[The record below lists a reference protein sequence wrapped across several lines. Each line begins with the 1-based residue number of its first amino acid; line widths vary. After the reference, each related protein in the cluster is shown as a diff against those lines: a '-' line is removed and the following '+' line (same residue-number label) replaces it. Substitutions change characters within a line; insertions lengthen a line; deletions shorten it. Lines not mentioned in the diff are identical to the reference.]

1 MLSVRRWENANCSNV
16 YYLEATILLI
26 FSLPSMAI
34 VYFLI
39 VKLGNEII
47 VKFAKR
53 KYLFP
58 NPKLYNFLEKMCE
71 KKDN

>member
-1 MLSVRRWENANCSNV
+1 MLSVRRWENANCGNV

-53 KYLFP
+53 K
-58 NPKLYNFLEKMCE
+58 
-71 KKDN
+71 